1 MCARDNGPNRGGL
14 DLKGAAGQ
22 FGSLAHAGHAEAHET
37 TGGVESGSTVA
48 ALPHAKDGAFTD
60 ATVAA
65 LPHAKDGAFTD
76 AVSRGADECRRGAR
90 RAPPL
95 QCGDRALKLGA

>member
-1 MCARDNGPNRGGL
+1 MWCRDNGPNRGGL
-14 DLKGAAGQ
+14 DLKGAASQ

-60 ATVAA
+60 A
-65 LPHAKDGAFTD
+65 
-76 AVSRGADECRRGAR
+76 VSRGAYECRRGAR
-90 RAPPL
+90 RALPL